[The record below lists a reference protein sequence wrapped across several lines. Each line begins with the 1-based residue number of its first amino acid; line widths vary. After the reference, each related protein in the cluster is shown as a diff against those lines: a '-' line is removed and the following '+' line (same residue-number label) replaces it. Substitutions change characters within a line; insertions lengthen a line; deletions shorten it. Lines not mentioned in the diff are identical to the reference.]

1 MVPHQFWFGRLYHK
15 MFPSSALKSP
25 TCYVPPR
32 HLTLITLAPWT
43 SPLSLTTSLGILPL
57 HPTPWFPWSTLS
69 KAPVTSNWPPTA
81 KTKNTVQGLT
91 LILQDFILLTCL
103 LLEILSSFGF
113 PSALQP
119 QQSPLTLVFLFRH
132 FMSIFPNALNV
143 LTCCSFSGNCP
154 AGLSA
159 PSAGFP
165 WMISYSHVA
174 PTLTYDVRPH
184 ESPAQTFLHLLY
196 NCLEGRSTCM
206 SYCCLKFSKTEL
218 LPLSPPLDLN
228 VAVYQETVLS
238 S

>member
-43 SPLSLTTSLGILPL
+43 SPLSLITSLGILPL

-143 LTCCSFSGNCP
+143 LTFLGKLPSRFISSLCGLSLDDFVLTCRSHLDIWCQAPWISSPDLSPLALQLSGGPLNLYVLLLPEILQDRVTALEPSTWSQCSSLSGN
-154 AGLSA
+154 
-159 PSAGFP
+159 
-165 WMISYSHVA
+165 
-174 PTLTYDVRPH
+174 
-184 ESPAQTFLHLLY
+184 
-196 NCLEGRSTCM
+196 STI
-206 SYCCLKFSKTEL
+206 
-218 LPLSPPLDLN
+218 
-228 VAVYQETVLS
+228 
-238 S
+238 

>member
-1 MVPHQFWFGRLYHK
+1 MNFPTFPDHFPRHPAPPPHPMVPLIY
-15 MFPSSALKSP
+15 PLKS
-25 TCYVPPR
+25 TR
-32 HLTLITLAPWT
+32 DLQL
-43 SPLSLTTSLGILPL
+43 
-57 HPTPWFPWSTLS
+57 
-69 KAPVTSNWPPTA
+69 TSNCQNKEHCSRAYLNLAGFYTTDLSPFGNSLFLWLSFCPPA
-81 KTKNTVQGLT
+81 SAISLDSCIPFQAFHEHLS
-91 LILQDFILLTCL
+91 QCL
-103 LLEILSSFGF
+103 KC
-113 PSALQP
+113 
-119 QQSPLTLVFLFRH
+119 
-132 FMSIFPNALNV
+132 